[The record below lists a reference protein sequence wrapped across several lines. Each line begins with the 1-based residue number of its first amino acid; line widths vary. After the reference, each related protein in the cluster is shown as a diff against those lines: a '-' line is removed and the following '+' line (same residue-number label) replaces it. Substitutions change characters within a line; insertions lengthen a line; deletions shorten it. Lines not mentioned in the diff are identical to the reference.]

1 MKRVLSGVQPTG
13 DIHIGNYVGA
23 MMHFVELQQD
33 HECYFCIVDLHAL
46 TVPQDPEELRNKT
59 YELAGIYLAIG
70 LDPEKSTI
78 FVQSQVSAHAELAW
92 LLSCMAYFGEL
103 SRMTQFKDKSKGKEN
118 VSVGLFTYPALM
130 AADILL
136 YQADYV
142 PVGNDQKQHL
152 ELTRDLAER
161 FNNRFGETFVLP
173 EPLIADVGARIMSL
187 TDPTKKMSKSDAD
200 ENGRINLLD
209 SPDVVKKK
217 IMRAITD
224 SESVIRYDPENKPG
238 VSNLLSLYSVMSGL
252 SIPDLEK
259 KYEGCGY
266 GILKKDLVD
275 VVNEKLKA
283 IQDMYYGF
291 SRGELEMILRKGRE
305 KAEAVAEK
313 TLHDVKSKMGLVMF

>member
-118 VSVGLFTYPALM
+118 VSVGLFTYPVLM